1 MKKYWELFLT
11 FLKISAFTFGGGYAM
26 ISVIEHEVAEKRGW
40 LTKEEFLDVV
50 AVAESTPGPLAINSA
65 TFVGTKTGGFLGAF
79 FATLGVVVPPF
90 VIISILSR
98 IYGAYGSNPYVE
110 YAFFGVRAAVLALL
124 VKAVRSLSKS
134 CKKDGYFYVLMPIAL
149 AVSFI
154 LNVPVLAIL
163 AFGAFCGIL
172 WGRSHNALS

>member
-1 MKKYWELFLT
+1 MKKYIELFLT

-26 ISVIEHEVAEKRGW
+26 ISVIEHEIAEKRNW

-50 AVAESTPGPLAINSA
+50 AVSESTPGPLAINSA
-65 TFVGTKTGGFLGAF
+65 TFVGTKTAGFWGAF

-90 VIISILSR
+90 VIISIISNV
-98 IYGAYGSNPYVE
+98 YGAYGNNPYVE

-124 VKAVRSLSKS
+124 LKAVLSLSKS
-134 CKKDGYFYVLMPIAL
+134 CKKDAFFYTLMPIAF

-154 LNVPVLAIL
+154 LNIPVLIIL
-163 AFGAFCGIL
+163 AFGAFCGVL
-172 WGRSHNALS
+172 WGRVHHGVS